1 MPGGYF
7 QLIAQGPCDVY
18 LTGNPS
24 ISFFKF
30 VYRRHTQFS
39 MEMINLSYNVIPTFT
54 TMQQT
59 EAHCN
64 IDRNADLLH
73 DCYLLYDLPAIY
85 IQRMYHLVGWIM
97 WEIK

>member
-30 VYRRHTQFS
+30 VYRRYTQFS
-39 MEMINLSYNVIPTFT
+39 MELISLPFNVIPSFT
-54 TMQQT
+54 TMQKT
-59 EAHCN
+59 EAIVLTEC
-64 IDRNADLLH
+64 
-73 DCYLLYDLPAIY
+73 
-85 IQRMYHLVGWIM
+85 
-97 WEIK
+97 